1 MNQTA
6 AKNNKTKSSPTTV
19 LLIVL
24 LAVAA
29 LILVYSVINSF
40 GIIGR
45 MSTAAKTDNYSLS
58 KNQIKVLKY
67 QQEQNIYQSLYYNCM
82 YYSYGLSGYY
92 TDYFGDLSAY
102 KNNPS
107 GYASA
112 HMNKYNFDSLAYS
125 QAENL
130 LIYCEGARAAGVSL
144 SKEERNDED
153 ALKNIAYINMET
165 LRSGAD
171 SNGQTLSAYIKAC
184 MGEGVS
190 KGDVQDVIEMTMLA
204 NKYYEQKVEELK
216 KEQQEALEQ
225 YSQNLQKKFAK

>member
-67 QQEQNIYQSLYYNCM
+67 QQ
-82 YYSYGLSGYY
+82 
-92 TDYFGDLSAY
+92 
-102 KNNPS
+102 
-107 GYASA
+107 
-112 HMNKYNFDSLAYS
+112 
-125 QAENL
+125 
-130 LIYCEGARAAGVSL
+130 
-144 SKEERNDED
+144 
-153 ALKNIAYINMET
+153 
-165 LRSGAD
+165 
-171 SNGQTLSAYIKAC
+171 
-184 MGEGVS
+184 
-190 KGDVQDVIEMTMLA
+190 
-204 NKYYEQKVEELK
+204 
-216 KEQQEALEQ
+216 
-225 YSQNLQKKFAK
+225 